1 MIKAHKT
8 AVFVDD
14 DNFTKVIYHSTKVVE
29 FNRDTIVLNSG
40 GYETKTTKDRMNQ
53 TAKEY
58 YLDYAVF
65 QFDFEWF
72 VKVGNKVYPFEDKMI
87 LKSDKHNSL
96 SCYGGECNS
105 WNVYS
110 NNAKPIKADEKQT
123 KKYNKVIINNK
134 LI

>member
-8 AVFVDD
+8 AIFVDD

-40 GYETKTTKDRMNQ
+40 GYRTKTTKDRMNQ
-53 TAKEY
+53 TASEY
-58 YLDYAVF
+58 MLDYAVF
-65 QFDFEWF
+65 QFDFDWY

-96 SCYGGECNS
+96 SCYGGECNK
-105 WNVYS
+105 WQVFS